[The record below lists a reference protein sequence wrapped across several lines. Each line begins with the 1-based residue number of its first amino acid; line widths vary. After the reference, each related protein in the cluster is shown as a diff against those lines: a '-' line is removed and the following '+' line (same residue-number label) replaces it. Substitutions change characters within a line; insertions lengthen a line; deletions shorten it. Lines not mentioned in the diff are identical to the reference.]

1 MALDLANKT
10 SINGGQQFQQNQI
23 LTSTHMNEVQTGIKK
38 SADAEAVAAAFEDF
52 DESLKL
58 SGTVTAA
65 IGGFAAG
72 KVISNMSVT
81 DILDTLLFPYV
92 APKSLSIALSSAAGT
107 YEYGTR
113 VVVSSVT
120 PTFTAGSKAI
130 NSVKIGTSSGGSD
143 LFNGSSAT
151 NKIAIGLTNNKTFD
165 GTNGGTIYCS
175 LSDGE
180 TTLNASARVDYTY
193 YYYAKLNTSTTPNT
207 SGLSK
212 KNATDGD
219 DTYSYSSGQYLWLY
233 SRSSGKKIQT
243 YVAGSWADVNT
254 ASAGQVTITLNS
266 GTTATYYAY
275 RTDRFTANG
284 SARYRLK

>member
-1 MALDLANKT
+1 MALDLTNKT
-10 SINGGQQFQQNQI
+10 SINNGQQFQQNQI
-23 LTSTHMNEVQTGIKK
+23 LTSVNMNEVQTGIRK

-65 IGGFAAG
+65 IGGFTAG
-72 KVISNMSVT
+72 RVISNMSVT

-92 APKSLSIALSSAAGT
+92 APKSLSIVLSSAAGT
-107 YEYGTR
+107 YEYGTQ
-113 VVVSSVT
+113 VVISSVT

-151 NKIAIGLTNNKTFD
+151 SKTAISLTNNKTFD

-180 TTLNASARVDYTY
+180 TTLTANAKVDYTY
-193 YYYAKLNTSTTPNT
+193 YYYAKLNTSTTPNV

-212 KNATDGD
+212 QNTTDGD
-219 DTYSYSSGQYLWLY
+219 NTYSYSSGQYLWLY

-254 ASAGQVTITLNS
+254 TSAGQVTITLNS

-275 RTDRFTANG
+275 RTDKFTANG

>member
-1 MALDLANKT
+1 MALDLTNKT
-10 SINGGQQFQQNQI
+10 SINSGQQFQQNQI
-23 LTSTHMNEVQTGIKK
+23 LTSVHMNEVQTGIKK

-58 SGTVTAA
+58 SGTITAP
-65 IGGFAAG
+65 IGGFTAG
-72 KVISNMSVT
+72 RVITNMSVV

-92 APKSLSIALSSAAGT
+92 APKNLSITLASPAGT
-107 YEYGTR
+107 YEYGTN
-113 VVVSSVT
+113 VTISSVT
-120 PTFTAGSKAI
+120 PTFTAGSQAI
-130 NSVKIGTSSGGSD
+130 NSVRIGTSSGGTD

-151 NKIAIGLTNNKTFD
+151 NNVPIGLTTSKTFN
-165 GTNGGTIYCS
+165 GNTGGTIYCR

-180 TTLNASARVDYTY
+180 TTLNASATVTYSY

-207 SGLSK
+207 TGLSK

-254 ASAGQVTITLNS
+254 TSAGQVTITLNS
-266 GTTATYYAY
+266 GATATYYAY
-275 RTDRFTANG
+275 RTDKFTANG